1 VIPLAVRPL
10 AALALAAAALTV
22 ACSSAD
28 PGHDGVGTIRMSLTL
43 PGGATVSRVDWRIL
57 SAAGVPLVTGSIAT
71 DDPNATASVD
81 TSCPASTGDTLE
93 MSATT
98 SAGVVCR
105 GLSAPFDVAAGAT
118 AAAMV
123 TLVCNG
129 GPTMSSSGSVV
140 GTGTFVDGNLCPVLT
155 TWVAS
160 PLSTSSSGG
169 RVDVSA
175 AAVDANPGE
184 ILSYA
189 WAASPSGVFLDPSS
203 QTTVYACDVDSEGPQ
218 TLTLTATDSHSP
230 PCSVTVT
237 MPVFCVGDAE
247 DRCLQCE
254 MRSQSDSCNPALLTV
269 PHQPAWG
276 CDGFSGAARAS
287 CLLLLSCVRGN
298 GAQGR
303 CMVPSAT
310 GGPPDDPVPCLCG
323 ARDVSDCV
331 TMGAPP
337 DAPCAA
343 EYAAAAAGLPGGV
356 FMQFNDP
363 SSPVGIAD
371 NLAACDADGGCGNV
385 CRLR

>member
-1 VIPLAVRPL
+1 VIPP
-10 AALALAAAALTV
+10 AASRLVTVVALGVAELFL
-22 ACSSAD
+22 ACSSND

-57 SAAGVPLVTGSIAT
+57 SAAGIPLVTGSIAT

-140 GTGTFVDGNLCPVLT
+140 GTGSFVDGNFCPVLT

-169 RVDVSA
+169 GIDVSA

-184 ILSYA
+184 TLSYA
-189 WAASPSGVFLDPSS
+189 WAASPSGVFVDPSS
-203 QTTVYACDVDSEGPQ
+203 QTTVYVCDVDSAGPQ
-218 TLTLTATDSHSP
+218 TLTLTATDSHAP
-230 PCSVTVT
+230 PCSVAVT
-237 MPVFCVGDAE
+237 MPVFCVGDFE
-247 DRCLQCE
+247 DRCPQCE
-254 MRSQSDSCNPALLTV
+254 MRSQADSCNPALLTV
-269 PHQPAWG
+269 PHQTAWG
-276 CDGFSGAARAS
+276 CDGFNGAARAS
-287 CLLLLSCVRGN
+287 CLRLLSCVRGN
-298 GAQGR
+298 GPQGR
-303 CMVPSAT
+303 CMAPS
-310 GGPPDDPVPCLCG
+310 G
-323 ARDVSDCV
+323 RR
-331 TMGAPP
+331 
-337 DAPCAA
+337 
-343 EYAAAAAGLPGGV
+343 PG
-356 FMQFNDP
+356 
-363 SSPVGIAD
+363 
-371 NLAACDADGGCGNV
+371 
-385 CRLR
+385 